1 MLVAPAG
8 GITGSGFGSTGGPAV
23 GSMREDSDYDDD
35 DDDDDDDHYYHYS
48 CCYCYYCYY

>member
-23 GSMREDSDYDDD
+23 GLMREDSDYDDD